1 MYGILFFLAKKAFE
15 NGDIDR
21 RQFLNRLENAK
32 LVLEESMEVR
42 KNQCCQLMNIFE
54 NYPQCEKMNDSFSSL
69 HSVHWK
75 LAKIW

>member
-1 MYGILFFLAKKAFE
+1 MFLSEMYGILFFLAKKAFE

-42 KNQCCQLMNIFE
+42 KNQTMENFE
-54 NYPQCEKMNDSFSSL
+54 NWR
-69 HSVHWK
+69 HSVEK
-75 LAKIW
+75 TK

>member
-1 MYGILFFLAKKAFE
+1 MFLSEMYGILFFLAKKAFE

-42 KNQCCQLMNIFE
+42 KTQCCQLINIFE
-54 NYPQCEKMNDSFSSL
+54 KSI
-69 HSVHWK
+69 HSVE
-75 LAKIW
+75 KINNSLSSMHCGN